1 MPNPDEKDIV
11 DETAAVVERLCA
23 LSNLE
28 HDDLSIGDEAADL
41 LERLSRER
49 GTVPEEW
56 QLVPKEPTDAD
67 SIHCEAVYRA
77 LRGAMRANHKRRR
90 AVNAP
95 GGQWHDISTAP
106 KDGSKILAWDGDYVI
121 VKANPDGGWS
131 DDFQQY
137 LRLDKW
143 MPLPPRPGDRT
154 DSGEAQSISLNQ
166 TSIPE
171 GYVLVPREPDAD
183 MAEVAR
189 DWAQRDWNAFGDP
202 KGYLKFYQGIYRA
215 MINAVPKPE
224 GE

>member
-1 MPNPDEKDIV
+1 MTLEERARSCIHVAKSGISFAGIDERVLIPNIV
-11 DETAAVVERLCA
+11 EALRAVER
-23 LSNLE
+23 
-28 HDDLSIGDEAADL
+28 EAY
-41 LERLSRER
+41 ERAAKVAHN
-49 GTVPEEW
+49 GTVAGSTPAAF
-56 QLVPKEPTDAD
+56 TTSD
-67 SIHCEAVYRA
+67 
-77 LRGAMRANHKRRR
+77 G
-90 AVNAP
+90 
-95 GGQWHDISTAP
+95 WHDISTAP
-106 KDGSKILAWDGDYVI
+106 KDGTEILAWDGDYVI